1 MHREALS
8 FLLAFLLAAIV
19 IEPFKRFQRK
29 KKIGQ
34 YIREEGP
41 DLHNYK
47 TGTPTAAGIVFLP
60 IALAISVI
68 FAFRIEV
75 LLVVLTG
82 VLFGLIGLVD
92 DVSKIVK
99 KNASGLSGKKKLLLQ
114 LAFASA
120 IVLVIQVI
128 NPHTHMAFPLLGE
141 IDFGLA
147 YYPISTVVIAG
158 MSNAVNLADG
168 VDGLAGSMYIFSL
181 APMMLLPVWQN
192 GIIAPIC
199 GALAGFLWHNWF
211 PATVFMGDTGSIS
224 LGAMIAVMF
233 ALDGREGFLLF
244 FGMMFLVEMFSVIIQ
259 VFSFKVFGKRVFR
272 MSPIH
277 HHFELLNWKESKIAF
292 RFSLIAFIGAVFG
305 LLSW

>member
-1 MHREALS
+1 MLN
-8 FLLAFLLAAIV
+8 L
-19 IEPFKRFQRK
+19 
-29 KKIGQ
+29 
-34 YIREEGP
+34 
-41 DLHNYK
+41 
-47 TGTPTAAGIVFLP
+47 
-60 IALAISVI
+60 
-68 FAFRIEV
+68 
-75 LLVVLTG
+75 
-82 VLFGLIGLVD
+82 GLIGDIQMLEPFTKRAQEHPQIHIAGKSSVGTQPLQGSSRISAPEFNRIELIERSD
-92 DVSKIVK
+92 ALLINRFSLLPFQLICDIVK
-99 KNASGLSGKKKLLLQ
+99 KSKHFFAASYPELTAEECSQILKLRNEAQ
-114 LAFASA
+114 T
-120 IVLVIQVI
+120 VIQVI

-224 LGAMIAVMF
+224 LGAMMAVMF